1 MSRDANEGREGSNW
15 ASAFAAGTGELR
27 RVTQSGSTVARCTDA
42 ARDRVGHCVLMT
54 LSHPPKIRLFSSDLD
69 GTLLGNPESAQ
80 RFKHAWEA
88 LDAKHRPM
96 LVLNSGRSVKDTS
109 ALIAARRLPEPD
121 YIIGGV
127 GTELYNWRTQ
137 ADEPE
142 FNAQF
147 GEGWDLAKV
156 EEIMRSMP
164 GVERQPPEFL
174 HPYKS
179 SWDLPRADRTK
190 IDELR
195 RRFAADGLQVNVVY
209 SSLRDL
215 DVLPSRAN
223 KGNALAWLC
232 TRLGIAL
239 DAVLVAGDTAND
251 SAMFLLPGVHG
262 IAVENAQPEL
272 FEAVVKLP
280 VFVPRQVM
288 ADGVLEGLKHFG
300 VIPEMPVLRNAPAH
314 RPAGAWRGMLFSAD
328 AFRTLRDEERGLIA
342 EGYRQALI
350 ALRKNITPMGFSA
363 CSLADNTVT
372 GTDVNY
378 RSVWAR
384 DGCFA
389 VVQTI
394 EMEEPDIREAQRL
407 TLRTLLD
414 AVAPNGQVPANVRI
428 DDRMPEYTGL
438 GGICSIDS
446 GLWLIMAVYH
456 YVTATGDVTLIT
468 EYSAVLRRCMEWLTA
483 HDSNN
488 DGLIEVPEAGDWTDL
503 FGRSYQV
510 LYDEV
515 LWYRANV
522 CYGRILEY
530 QQEYERAAEF
540 LRWSQHIAGKIK
552 ASFWPSTSADPK
564 AAATFADRQSS
575 LGDAQYLIAEI
586 TPFAFNW
593 RCDVFGNILAFLTNV
608 IDIERARTAFRFMW
622 GVGVNAPYPVANLYP
637 AVQSG
642 DPDWRPYYTVNLLN
656 LPHHYHN
663 GGHWPFIGGLWVRFI
678 HRLGLH
684 DLACHELVKL
694 AEANRLGRNRE
705 WEFNEWIHGR
715 TGRPMGKAYQAWSAA
730 AYLRACQE
738 LHLAPEA
745 AEGE

>member
-1 MSRDANEGREGSNW
+1 M
-15 ASAFAAGTGELR
+15 
-27 RVTQSGSTVARCTDA
+27 
-42 ARDRVGHCVLMT
+42 
-54 LSHPPKIRLFSSDLD
+54 SHPGKPTIRLFSSDLD
-69 GTLLGNPESAQ
+69 GTLLGNPESAL
-80 RFKHAWEA
+80 RFKQVWEELKPPA
-88 LDAKHRPM
+88 RPL
-96 LVLNSGRSVKDTS
+96 LVYNSGRSVKDTRGLVTS
-109 ALIAARRLPEPD
+109 RRLPEPD

-127 GTELYNWRTQ
+127 GTELHDFTAGR
-137 ADEPE
+137 DEPE

-156 EEIMRSMP
+156 EAIMRDTP
-164 GVERQPPEFL
+164 GVQAQPPEFL

-179 SWDLPRADRTK
+179 SWYLQRADREQ
-190 IDELR
+190 IEELR
-195 RRFAADGLQVNVVY
+195 RRFAKAGLDVLVIY

-223 KGNALAWLC
+223 KGNALGWLC
-232 TRLGIAL
+232 RKLGIPL
-239 DAVLVAGDTAND
+239 ENVLVAGDTAND

-262 IAVENAQPEL
+262 IVVENAQPEL

-280 VFVPRQVM
+280 TFVTRKVM

-300 VIPEMPVLRNAPAH
+300 VVPEALAPRSLPEKQRDHA
-314 RPAGAWRGMLFSAD
+314 AWRGMRFDSD
-328 AFRTLRDEERGLIA
+328 AFRTLTAEERALIA
-342 EGYRQALI
+342 TGYEQALI
-350 ALRKNITPMGFSA
+350 ALRKNITPLGFSA
-363 CSLADNTVT
+363 CSLDDNTVT
-372 GTDVNY
+372 GTDANY

-384 DGCFA
+384 DGCFTI
-389 VVQTI
+389 VQTI
-394 EMEEPDIREAQRL
+394 EMEDPDIRGAQL
-407 TLRTLLD
+407 ATLRTLLD
-414 AVAPNGQVPANVRI
+414 AIAPNGQVPANVRI
-428 DDRMPEYTGL
+428 ETRVPEYSGV

-446 GLWLIMAVYH
+446 GLWLILALFH
-456 YVTATGDVTLIT
+456 YVTTTRDMTLLH
-468 EYSAVLRRCMEWLTA
+468 EYSAPIRRAMEWLSA

-522 CYGRILEY
+522 CYGRLLEY
-530 QQEYERAAEF
+530 QEDFERAADY

-552 ASFWPSTSADPK
+552 ASFWPSTAVDPK
-564 AAATFADRQSS
+564 ALASFADRQAS

-593 RCDVFGNILAFLTNV
+593 RCDVLGNVLAFLTNV
-608 IDIERARTAFRFMW
+608 IDVERARTAFRFMW
-622 GVGVNAPYPVANLYP
+622 GVGANQPYPVANLYP
-637 AVQSG
+637 AVHSG

-663 GGHWPFIGGLWVRFI
+663 GGIWPFIGGLWVRFV

-684 DLACHELVKL
+684 DVALNELVKL
-694 AEANRLGRNRE
+694 AQVNRLGRNCE
-705 WEFNEWIHGR
+705 WEFNEWVHGT

-738 LHLAPEA
+738 LHLGRDA
-745 AEGE
+745 AHGE

>member
-1 MSRDANEGREGSNW
+1 MSLPN
-15 ASAFAAGTGELR
+15 
-27 RVTQSGSTVARCTDA
+27 
-42 ARDRVGHCVLMT
+42 
-54 LSHPPKIRLFSSDLD
+54 PPHVQLFSSDLD

-88 LDAKHRPM
+88 LESNARPL
-96 LVLNSGRSVKDTS
+96 LVFNSGRSVKDTIS
-109 ALIAARRLPEPD
+109 LVAARRLPEPD

-127 GTELYNWRTQ
+127 GTELYNYREQ
-137 ADEPE
+137 SEE
-142 FNAQF
+142 RELNEQF

-156 EEIMRSMP
+156 EQVMQSMP

-179 SWDLPRADRTK
+179 SWYLHRADRAK

-195 RRFAADGLQVNVVY
+195 HRLEEVGLQVTVIY

-223 KGNALAWLC
+223 KGNALEWLC
-232 TRLGIAL
+232 RRLGIAL
-239 DAVLVAGDTAND
+239 DHVLVAGDTAND
-251 SAMFLLPGVHG
+251 SAMFLLPGAHG
-262 IAVENAQPEL
+262 IVVENAQPEL

-280 VFVPRQVM
+280 VFVSRSVM

-300 VIPEMPVLRNAPAH
+300 VIPEVPRPRSMPPGQRTPAT
-314 RPAGAWRGMLFSAD
+314 WRGMLFSAD
-328 AFRTLRDEERGLIA
+328 AFRVLSADERAVIA
-342 EGYRQALI
+342 EGYERALV
-350 ALRKNITPMGFSA
+350 ALRKNITPVGFSA

-384 DGCFA
+384 DGCFT

-394 EMEEPDIREAQRL
+394 EMDEPDMREAQRA
-407 TLRTLLD
+407 TLRTLLG

-428 DDRMPEYTGL
+428 DDGSAEYTGV

-456 YVTATGDVTLIT
+456 YVTATGDMSFLAH
-468 EYSAVLRRCMEWLTA
+468 YGAVLRRCMEWLTA

-522 CYGRILEY
+522 CYGRLLEY
-530 QQEYERAAEF
+530 QQEFDRAADY

-564 AAATFADRQSS
+564 ATATFADRQSS

-593 RCDVFGNILAFLTNV
+593 RCDVFGNVLAFLTNV
-608 IDIERARTAFRFMW
+608 IDVERARTAFRFMW
-622 GVGVNAPYPVANLYP
+622 GVGVNNPYPVANLYP

-694 AEANRLGRNRE
+694 AEVNRLGRNRE
-705 WEFNEWIHGR
+705 WEFNEWVHGV

-730 AYLRACQE
+730 AYLRACRE

-745 AEGE
+745 VTEE